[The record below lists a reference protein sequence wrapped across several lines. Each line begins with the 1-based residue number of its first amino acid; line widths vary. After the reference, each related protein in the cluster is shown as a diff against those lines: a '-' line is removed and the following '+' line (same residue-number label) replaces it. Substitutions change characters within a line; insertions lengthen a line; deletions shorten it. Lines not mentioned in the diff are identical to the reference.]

1 MEPRQITSPET
12 WQDIIIQSIA
22 KHAAKTSSND
32 VDKIPLPSRLRVLEV
47 LRLIASCM
55 RSWCDVWLRFCLHLR
70 SIYLIDTEKEEVSL
84 DRRVEREKH
93 TMKMK
98 MICQDT
104 IIIMRTWL
112 ESQQKM
118 KNLLDVDSRR
128 NRRDDEE
135 KLRNNFTL
143 NVIAVVFVA
152 PVPGYDSIWIR
163 QRRGNVETSADTRAK
178 FNKQK
183 RFWLLRGEKK
193 TSLDCA
199 VHKNFDDFCARRW
212 RFRFFIGDRIL
223 IYF

>member
-1 MEPRQITSPET
+1 MPQKRHPTTSTRFLFRRDYE
-12 WQDIIIQSIA
+12 
-22 KHAAKTSSND
+22 SSKCFGSSHRVWG
-32 VDKIPLPSRLRVLEV
+32 VDAMYDWV
-47 LRLIASCM
+47 
-55 RSWCDVWLRFCLHLR
+55 CLHSR
-70 SIYLIDTEKEEVSL
+70 SIYLIDTEREEVSL

-98 MICQDT
+98 MICQVT

-118 KNLLDVDSRR
+118 KNLLDVNSRR

-212 RFRFFIGDRIL
+212 RFRFFFGDRIL